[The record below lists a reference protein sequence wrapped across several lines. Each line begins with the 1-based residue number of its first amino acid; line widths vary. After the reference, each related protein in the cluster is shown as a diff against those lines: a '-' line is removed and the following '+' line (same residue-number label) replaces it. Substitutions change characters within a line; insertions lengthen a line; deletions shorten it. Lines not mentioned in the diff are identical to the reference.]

1 MTSRHDSDSENA
13 DFGRFRK
20 LVKRVISVPKS
31 EIDRRAEPRGHR
43 HAVPDGGLQVGG
55 HGAPIR
61 GGAVWCAG
69 PRSRSPVHLIRAS
82 AAFVTAL
89 QIGLLLRM

>member
-31 EIDRRAEPRGHR
+31 EIDRRAEEWKAARGTDKR
-43 HAVPDGGLQVGG
+43 EESDK
-55 HGAPIR
+55 
-61 GGAVWCAG
+61 
-69 PRSRSPVHLIRAS
+69 
-82 AAFVTAL
+82 
-89 QIGLLLRM
+89 